1 MTCCTDKEYRCGKTA
16 IRNKQGTRQCF
27 LRTKAAKDN
36 ALAAAGGRP
45 VAQLAERRSPKPQVG
60 GSIPSWPAIL
70 TQQHCETFSTGRLM
84 NANTETS
91 PGGILDTVK
100 LALAVALLI
109 GGIAGFYE
117 YEEQSLL
124 VSVSVILVAVALA
137 IVAFMQTWRGRELWH
152 FIQGSRGEIR
162 KVIWPTRTEAVQTT
176 LTVFVFVL
184 ILGIFF
190 WGLDMVLVWVT
201 KSLTGQG
208 S

>member
-1 MTCCTDKEYRCGKTA
+1 
-16 IRNKQGTRQCF
+16 
-27 LRTKAAKDN
+27 
-36 ALAAAGGRP
+36 
-45 VAQLAERRSPKPQVG
+45 
-60 GSIPSWPAIL
+60 
-70 TQQHCETFSTGRLM
+70 M

-91 PGGILDTVK
+91 PGGILDTAK

-201 KSLTGQG
+201 KLLTGQG